1 MKWSFAKHTWLGFI
15 RSPALTRKII
25 EGVIIGFFAIYT
37 AVGLMALGYAAP
49 SLIREFMPGANPT
62 EIVAGAFCAYLLM
75 DILLRYFVQK
85 FPAMTIKPYLLLPI
99 SKSKIVR
106 YMLVRALFSPFNLI
120 IPVFL
125 IPFYFAE
132 SPLNQ
137 PSGIGIGLLILAFS
151 IVLTANYISYAITA
165 FSGANK
171 NWAFGALAAIVGII
185 YLEYSGI
192 THFLPY
198 IFDAGGVIISTPA
211 LWIAVIALPIAVV
224 IWLYRAFIKEITY
237 TNTGAE
243 TISSGYLPVKGVFS
257 RFGKYGI
264 LMDLE
269 LRLIIRSKRARTFI
283 IASVAFC
290 FMPFIMGMTGKEEI
304 SIVLIAFAAFFMTG
318 GFALNHG
325 QLLLSWNSMHFD
337 LLMSRGYTLKDIFT
351 AKYYFLALVCGLTY
365 ILTLPYVF
373 IFPEYPY
380 VALALTLWNA
390 SFSIYGYMILAS
402 VKSERIDP
410 NEGGMFNHSG
420 FGISHYL
427 IMLPLMGLP
436 FAIYGL
442 GWFIGGTTTALL
454 LVGGIGILG
463 IIFHNKLI
471 GYCVSLFKRNRY
483 RISNAFRTK

>member
-15 RSPALTRKII
+15 RSPALTRKVI
-25 EGVIIGFFAIYT
+25 EGIIIGFFAIY
-37 AVGLMALGYAAP
+37 MAAALISMGFAAP
-49 SLIREFMPGANPT
+49 SLIREFMPGANPA
-62 EIVAGAFCAYLLM
+62 EVIAGALCAYLLM
-75 DILLRYFVQK
+75 DILMRYFVQK
-85 FPAMTIKPYLLLPI
+85 FPEMAIKPYLLLPI
-99 SKSKIVR
+99 PKSKIVR

-125 IPFYFAE
+125 IPFYFTE
-132 SPLNQ
+132 VIPNQ
-137 PSGIGIGLLILAFS
+137 PSSIALGLLILALS
-151 IVLTANYISYAITA
+151 IVLTANYISYALTA
-165 FSGANK
+165 FGGANK
-171 NWAFGALAAIVGII
+171 KWAFGVLAAIIGVII
-185 YLEYSGI
+185 LEYNGS

-198 IFDAGGVIISTPA
+198 IFDAGGLIISTPG
-211 LWIAVIALPIAVV
+211 LWVAAFAVSIAVIF
-224 IWLYRAFIKEITY
+224 WLYRAFVKEITY

-243 TISSGYLPVKGVFS
+243 TISAGYLPVKGVFS

-290 FMPFIMGMTGKEEI
+290 FMPFAMGMTGKEEI

-351 AKYYFLALVCGLTY
+351 AKYYFLALICALTY

-380 VALALTLWNA
+380 AALPLTLWNA

-442 GWFIGGTTTALL
+442 GWIMGGTTTALM

-463 IIFHNKLI
+463 IIFNNKLI

-483 RISNAFRTK
+483 RISKAFRTK

>member
-25 EGVIIGFFAIYT
+25 EGVVIGFFAVYIG
-37 AVGLMALGYAAP
+37 VALLVLGAAAP
-49 SLIREFMPGANPT
+49 SLIREFLPGENPAKV
-62 EIVAGAFCAYLLM
+62 VAGALCAYLLM
-75 DILLRYFVQK
+75 DILMRYFIQK
-85 FPAMTIKPYLLLPI
+85 FPEMAIKPYLLLPI

-125 IPFYFAE
+125 IPFYITE
-132 SPLNQ
+132 VIPNQ
-137 PSGIGIGLLILAFS
+137 PSSIALGLLILALS
-151 IVLTANYISYAITA
+151 LTLIANFLSYALTA

-171 NWAFGALAAIVGII
+171 KWAFGVLAALVGII
-185 YLEYSGI
+185 ILEYSGY

-198 IFDAGGVIISTPA
+198 VIKAGGLIISTPG
-211 LWIAVIALPIAVV
+211 LWVAAFAVSIAVIF
-224 IWLYRAFIKEITY
+224 WLNKAFIKEITY

-243 TISSGYLPVKGVFS
+243 TISSGYLPVKGIFS
-257 RFGKYGI
+257 RFGKHGI

-269 LRLIIRSKRARTFI
+269 LRLIMRSKRARSFVFI
-283 IASVAFC
+283 SVIFC
-290 FMPFIMGMTGKEEI
+290 FVPFAMGMTDKEGM
-304 SIVLIAFAAFFMTG
+304 SIFMIAAAAFIMTS
-318 GFALNHG
+318 GFALNYG

-365 ILTLPYVF
+365 ILTLPYTF

-380 VALALTLWNA
+380 VALALTLWNM

-427 IMLPLMGLP
+427 IVFPLMGLP
-436 FAIYGL
+436 FVIYGL
-442 GWFIGGTTTALL
+442 GWLMGGNAAALIL
-454 LVGGIGILG
+454 IGGIGILG
-463 IIFHNKLI
+463 IIFHKKLI

-483 RISNAFRTK
+483 RISKAFRTK